1 MKRRPIGGVL
11 LVALG
16 LARLPLSAQETQ
28 APDVRKPFRLDDD
41 NKPIPRAVPVERG
54 DKPVPRAIPVPRAV
68 PVERSGAATPSPNA
82 VPAPKPMA
90 TEPAEPGDIK
100 IAPQEKG
107 TPDILQLNVADSY
120 YAKKQYDMA
129 APEYEKYL
137 GLYKGAPDTATAL
150 FRLGES
156 YRHMGNTNSAKSAYT
171 ILLNQFGSGEFIG
184 PAAYRLADLYYQDK
198 QYRDALTLYR
208 KASVRLNEPTVA
220 NGAKFFTG
228 RCLEALGQKTEARAT
243 YEDLVSIQKDNPFFD
258 ASRLSLALML
268 KDSGR
273 IPEALKHMQA
283 LAKQTDNA
291 ELKLEATVRAG
302 MWSLELDPPQIAQ
315 AEALFKA
322 AMALPGKGYWKDVAQ
337 LGQVRILSDQG
348 KYPQVLEA
356 YEKYVK
362 DISAD
367 VKPEL
372 MVLSATALRQT
383 GKTAEALAR
392 YNEISSQFPGSVY
405 DKEAQYERL
414 RVMYSANDPALVAE
428 IDKYL
433 EANPE
438 TQKRDEALLMKAEI
452 LFKKEDYDAAMQI
465 YSTLE
470 LSRQLTGNRKADA
483 LFRLAVCQ
491 MQTKNIDQAIKTFNS
506 FINGYPTH
514 KLQPFALL
522 QRGMAYQSLKNLTS
536 ALADYAAILKSFPK
550 APQRELALQQ
560 QALIQGQ
567 QGNNSAMA
575 LSFKQL
581 LKEFPETAA
590 KAQANYWIGWAAFE
604 VKDYK
609 EAMGPLDE
617 ARKADK
623 EQYADK
629 AGIRVLLSAYYLEDK
644 TATAREA
651 DRYDKEGKTKVP
663 VEILRWLGRVFHE
676 GGANESAEKYLLMLT
691 PRDEVMPD
699 DFLLLGQSQLDIPKF
714 QQATESL
721 QTYLKSTKLPVPRC
735 KGLLLL
741 AEAQKG
747 LGSLDGA
754 QKSVDEALT
763 LQPEGEW
770 SGRARIEAG
779 DIQMARR
786 NFEDAAKVYESV
798 AVIID
803 DPEVTPVA
811 MEKGVAAYRAAGKIP
826 EADKLLNKLKSRYP
840 EYKPGRFLGPSQ
852 EVSGTR

>member
-1 MKRRPIGGVL
+1 MKRLPIGGL
-11 LVALG
+11 LLALG
-16 LARLPLSAQETQ
+16 LAQLPLSAQDT
-28 APDVRKPFRLDDD
+28 PDVRKPFRLNDD
-41 NKPIPRAVPVERG
+41 NKPIPRAVPVDRNN
-54 DKPVPRAIPVPRAV
+54 KPIPRAV
-68 PVERSGAATPSPNA
+68 PVTKPDATPTPDT
-82 VPAPKPMA
+82 VPAPKPM
-90 TEPAEPGDIK
+90 TNPEPAEPGDIK

-137 GLYKGAPDTATAL
+137 GLYKNAPDTAAAL
-150 FRLGES
+150 FRLGEC
-156 YRHMGNTNSAKSAYT
+156 YRHIGNTNAAKSSYIT
-171 ILLNQFGSGEFIG
+171 LLTNYGTGEFIG

-198 QYRDALTLYR
+198 SYRDALNLYR
-208 KASVRLNEPTVA
+208 KASVRLTEPTVA

-228 RCLEALGQKTEARAT
+228 RCLEALGQRMEARAA
-243 YEDLVSIQKDNPFFD
+243 YEELVGIPKDNPFYD
-258 ASRLSLALML
+258 ASRLSLALLL
-268 KDSGR
+268 KDGGR
-273 IPEALKHMQA
+273 TAEALKQIQA
-283 LAKQTDNA
+283 LAKQTENPD
-291 ELKLEATVRAG
+291 LKLEATVRSG
-302 MWSLELDPPQIAQ
+302 LWSLELDPPQIQ
-315 AEALFKA
+315 PAENEFKA
-322 AMALPGKGYWKDVAQ
+322 ALALPGKGYWKDLAQ
-337 LGQVRILSDQG
+337 LGLVRILADQG

-356 YEKYVK
+356 YEKFGK
-362 DISAD
+362 DISVD
-367 VKPEL
+367 VKPEF
-372 MVLSATALRQT
+372 MVLAATALRQT
-383 GKTAEALAR
+383 GKIPEALSL
-392 YNEISSQFPGSVY
+392 YNEISTQYPGSVF

-414 RVMYSANDPALVAE
+414 RTMYSTNDPALVAE

-433 EANPE
+433 QANPE
-438 TQKRDEALLMKAEI
+438 AQKRDEALLMKAEV
-452 LFKKEDYDAAMQI
+452 LFKKEDYESAMQI

-470 LSRQLTGNRKADA
+470 LSRQLTGNRKAEA
-483 LFRLAVCQ
+483 QFRLAVCQ
-491 MQTKNIDQAIKTFNS
+491 LQTKNTDQAIKTFSS

-522 QRGMAYQSLKNLTS
+522 QRGMAYQSLKNLTG
-536 ALADYAAILKSFPK
+536 ALKDYETILKNFPK
-550 APQRELALQQ
+550 VPQRELALQQ

-581 LKEFPETAA
+581 LKEFPDTAA

-604 VKDYK
+604 VKNYK
-609 EAMGPLDE
+609 EAMAPLDE
-617 ARKADK
+617 ARKIDK

-644 TATAREA
+644 TATAREV
-651 DRYDKEGKTKVP
+651 DRYAKEGKTKVP
-663 VEILRWLGRVFHE
+663 VEILRWLGRIFHE

-699 DFLLLGQSQLDIPKF
+699 DFLLLGQSQLEIPKF
-714 QQATESL
+714 QPAAESL

-735 KGLLLL
+735 RGLLLL

-747 LGSLDGA
+747 LGSLDAA

-786 NFEDAAKVYESV
+786 NFEEAAKVYESV

-811 MEKGVAAYRAAGKIP
+811 LEKAIAAYRAAGKIP

-840 EYKPGRFLGPSQ
+840 EYKVGRFLGPAQ